1 MWVNRA
7 HRLVAAPLPCSR
19 RLAGALASALLA
31 SSALA
36 SGSAWLQAPPRTP
49 PATLPDLGKG
59 QRPAG
64 LAPQRYA
71 ADGRPLP
78 ALPVSTSTAE
88 PLEAPP
94 ARHRVTQMVELRD
107 ALARVRA
114 GEVIELAPG
123 RYRWTRQLS
132 TQSGGRPGEPIVLRA
147 RQSGTVHV
155 DVDAQA
161 ALAIVHPYWLI
172 ENLTLQGVCAPAAD
186 CEHAFHV
193 MGGAVGTVIRNNRL
207 LDFNAHIKVNGLR
220 GEWPDHGLAQHN
232 SLLNRQAR
240 PIERPVTPFDLVG
253 ASHWLVRD
261 NEVRHVHRPDA
272 RATSYGLYM
281 KGGGEGGRI
290 EHNLV
295 ICSERDIDVPGARIG
310 ISLGGGLTGT
320 PYARSLEHEHRGG
333 VVQFNVVAHC
343 NDTGLDAN
351 RAVDGLFAD
360 NLLINTAGISLR
372 GGAQARLLRNRLDGR
387 IRERQGSRAEQ
398 EGNQIGDSRRW
409 FVDADALDLR
419 QATASR

>member
-1 MWVNRA
+1 MLTILA
-7 HRLVAAPLPCSR
+7 Q
-19 RLAGALASALLA
+19 RLAAVRMPSFGRLASALASALLA
-31 SSALA
+31 LPTLG

-49 PATLPDLGKG
+49 PSALPDLGKG

-64 LAPQRYA
+64 LGPQRYA
-71 ADGRPLP
+71 TDGRPL
-78 ALPVSTSTAE
+78 AAMSESAR
-88 PLEAPP
+88 AASSQAGPP
-94 ARHRVTQMVELRD
+94 AQHHVTQMVELRD
-107 ALARVRA
+107 ALARVQA
-114 GEVIELAPG
+114 GETIELAPG

-147 RQSGTVHV
+147 RQTGSVHIE
-155 DVDAQA
+155 VDAQA
-161 ALAIVHPYWLI
+161 ALAIVHPYWLV
-172 ENLTLQGVCAPAAD
+172 ENLTLQGVCALPVD

-193 MGGAVGTVIRNNRL
+193 MGAAVGTVIRNNRMI
-207 LDFNAHIKVNGLR
+207 DFNAHIKVNGLR
-220 GEWPDHGLAQHN
+220 GEWPDLGLVQHN
-232 SLLNRQAR
+232 SLLNSQAR
-240 PIERPVTPFDLVG
+240 PVQRPVTPFDLVG

-295 ICSERDIDVPGARIG
+295 ICSERNINEPGARIG

-320 PYARSLEHEHRGG
+320 PYARSQAHEHRGG

-351 RAVDGLFAD
+351 RAVEALFAD

-372 GGAQARLLRNRLDGR
+372 GGAQAHLLRNRLDGR
-387 IRERQGSRAEQ
+387 IRERQGSRAESQ
-398 EGNQIGDSRRW
+398 DNQVGDSRRW
-409 FVDADALDLR
+409 FMDADALDLR
-419 QATASR
+419 KP